1 MKTIQTSDMNPMI
14 PFPLTNLGI
23 HFAMPVSTSEIWGI
37 NVLPSGSLD
46 TNAVTWGAALV
57 SGPNTT
63 QRCNAIWGTR
73 GRSAS
78 IHPKLASMLYPSSL
92 YPSSRYRATSAGM
105 EG

>member
-23 HFAMPVSTSEIWGI
+23 RFAMPVSTSEIWGI
-37 NVLPSGSLD
+37 NVLPSLALE
-46 TNAVTWGAALV
+46 TNAVTWGAGSV
-57 SGPNTT
+57 SGTNSTR
-63 QRCNAIWGTR
+63 RCNAIWGTR

-78 IHPKLASMLYPSSL
+78 IQPMLASLHHSP
-92 YPSSRYRATSAGM
+92 RYTSAEM

>member
-23 HFAMPVSTSEIWGI
+23 PVAMPASTSEIWGV
-37 NVLPSGSLD
+37 NVLPSLAFD
-46 TNAVTWGAALV
+46 TNAVTWGAGSV
-57 SGPNTT
+57 SGTNAT

-78 IHPKLASMLYPSSL
+78 IHPMLASMYSG
-92 YPSSRYRATSAGM
+92 RYGATSAEM